1 MSLTLPRRFLGALC
15 LLSVVGLVR
24 CGGTP
29 QVSNSGT
36 PIDSSGA
43 SSGGA
48 MGSPGG
54 GFSLAMGGASNSS
67 GGCSDAD
74 CGEGGDPGEPA
85 DVCGDGVVGK
95 SEECDDG
102 NAKPGDGCSGVC
114 AIDPG
119 YDCLI

>member
-1 MSLTLPRRFLGALC
+1 MAT
-15 LLSVVGLVR
+15 
-24 CGGTP
+24 
-29 QVSNSGT
+29 
-36 PIDSSGA
+36 
-43 SSGGA
+43 
-48 MGSPGG
+48 
-54 GFSLAMGGASNSS
+54 GGASNGS

-119 YDCLI
+119 YDCLIAGEACTVSGNEKCGDGVKGMHEACDDGNAQNHDGCASD